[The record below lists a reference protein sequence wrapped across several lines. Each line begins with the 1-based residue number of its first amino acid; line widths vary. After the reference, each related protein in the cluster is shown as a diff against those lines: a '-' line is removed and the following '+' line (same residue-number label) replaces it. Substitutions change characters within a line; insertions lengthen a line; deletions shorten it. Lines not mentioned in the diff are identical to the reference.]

1 MEESIIRHIEE
12 KDIRELIILGKHLH
26 EHGEYGWL
34 PYSTEKVNQLFR
46 KCLKFDMLTCIVAEK
61 NSKVIG
67 FMIVAIQDYF
77 FNYKKMCSDL
87 GLFISEEHRKDIKT
101 PIKILKFAES
111 WAKERDVQEMFFGN
125 TVNVKN
131 SKVKAFYERLGFDT
145 VGNIFKKRVN

>member
-1 MEESIIRHIEE
+1 
-12 KDIRELIILGKHLH
+12 
-26 EHGEYGWL
+26 
-34 PYSTEKVNQLFR
+34 
-46 KCLKFDMLTCIVAEK
+46 
-61 NSKVIG
+61 
-67 FMIVAIQDYF
+67 
-77 FNYKKMCSDL
+77 MCSDL